1 MDKQVLQNNI
11 RKLREEKGWT
21 QAELGTKL
29 FVSDKL
35 ISKWE
40 RGESL
45 PDPDNLVKLAS
56 LAGKSAGEFIG
67 GERIYSDEDCGDTIP
82 PKRRRLKYNV
92 VSLIADIGI
101 AALITAMFVLAAE
114 AYSDLPDII
123 GIHFNI
129 NGEADGFGNK
139 GFLFLLPGLGAFFG
153 LLALVLNLVKA
164 RWSINL
170 VVPVF
175 LDTLVK
181 GKALDKLLA
190 IMSAAVNIALLLMNA
205 MFFQATY
212 AMANSQSLAIG
223 VYLGWLG
230 GIVVTVVVSV
240 LAGWYFVEKYKAE
253 NPEKPNDGADHS
265 GE

>member
-1 MDKQVLQNNI
+1 M
-11 RKLREEKGWT
+11 
-21 QAELGTKL
+21 
-29 FVSDKL
+29 
-35 ISKWE
+35 
-40 RGESL
+40 
-45 PDPDNLVKLAS
+45 
-56 LAGKSAGEFIG
+56 
-67 GERIYSDEDCGDTIP
+67 
-82 PKRRRLKYNV
+82 
-92 VSLIADIGI
+92 
-101 AALITAMFVLAAE
+101 
-114 AYSDLPDII
+114 
-123 GIHFNI
+123 
-129 NGEADGFGNK
+129 
-139 GFLFLLPGLGAFFG
+139 
-153 LLALVLNLVKA
+153 
-164 RWSINL
+164 
-170 VVPVF
+170 
-175 LDTLVK
+175 K